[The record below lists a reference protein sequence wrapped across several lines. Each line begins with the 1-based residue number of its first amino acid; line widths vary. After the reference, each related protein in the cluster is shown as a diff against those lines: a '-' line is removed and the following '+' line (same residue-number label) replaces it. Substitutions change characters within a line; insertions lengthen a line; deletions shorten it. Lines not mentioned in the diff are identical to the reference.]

1 MHKEEVCRMLDK
13 LADDSPLWKIIY
25 TLLVK
30 A

>member
-1 MHKEEVCRMLDK
+1 MYKNEVYRLLEK